1 MRKLFLLGSS
11 VAVVLAIHGCSSCH
25 SEVQVT
31 TAPPPPAS
39 SSAVVEAPP
48 PPEPVAVRNASI
60 EGTRIK
66 IPHELEFAVSKA
78 TFDDTKDP
86 NKEILGTLLEF
97 LTKNTHVTKIRIE
110 GHTDNTGKPDTNM
123 TLSQQRADAVAKWLT
138 DHGIAAD
145 RIKTQGFG
153 DTKPEVANDTPEHKQ
168 QNRRTEFHVDEID
181 GKPRVPHH
189 RQGAG
194 GAVGPATSGS
204 AAGSAAPPPAA
215 SGSAAKPH

>member
-11 VAVVLAIHGCSSCH
+11 VAVVFAIHGCSSCH

-39 SSAVVEAPP
+39 SSAAEAPP
-48 PPEPVAVRNASI
+48 PPEPVAVRNAQI
-60 EGTRIK
+60 EGTRIR
-66 IPHELEFAVSKA
+66 IPKELEFGVNKA
-78 TFDDTKDP
+78 TIDDQNAT

-110 GHTDNTGKPDTNM
+110 GHTDNSGKPDANM

-138 DHGIAAD
+138 DHGIVAD

-153 DTKPEVANDTPEHKQ
+153 DTKPEVQNDTPEHKQ

-181 GKPRVPHH
+181 GKPHVPHH
-189 RQGAG
+189 RRGGDAG
-194 GAVGPATSGS
+194 
-204 AAGSAAPPPAA
+204 AAPMTSAAA
-215 SGSAAKPH
+215 SGSAAPPAH

>member
-11 VAVVLAIHGCSSCH
+11 VAVVFAIHGCSSCH

-39 SSAVVEAPP
+39 SSAAEAPP
-48 PPEPVAVRNASI
+48 PPEPVAVRNAQI
-60 EGTRIK
+60 EGTRIR
-66 IPHELEFAVSKA
+66 IPHELEFGVNKA
-78 TFDDTKDP
+78 TFDDQKDP

-110 GHTDNTGKPDTNM
+110 GHTDNSGKPDQNM
-123 TLSQQRADAVAKWLT
+123 QLSQQRADAVAKWLT

-181 GKPRVPHH
+181 GNPHVPHH
-189 RQGAG
+189 RHGDAGA
-194 GAVGPATSGS
+194 APSAS
-204 AAGSAAPPPAA
+204 AAGSAAP
-215 SGSAAKPH
+215 H

>member
-25 SEVQVT
+25 SEVQVS

-39 SSAVVEAPP
+39 SSAAPEAPP
-48 PPEPVAVRNASI
+48 PPEPVAVRNAQI
-60 EGTRIK
+60 EGTRIR
-66 IPHELEFAVSKA
+66 IPHELEFGVNKS

-97 LTKNTHVTKIRIE
+97 MTKNTHVTKVRIE
-110 GHTDNTGKPDTNM
+110 GHTDNTGKPDANM

-138 DHGIAAD
+138 DHGVSAD
-145 RIKTQGFG
+145 RIKTKGFG
-153 DTKPEVANDTPEHKQ
+153 DTKPEVPNDSPEHKQ

-181 GKPRVPHH
+181 GKPHVPHH
-189 RQGAG
+189 HGAG
-194 GAVGPATSGS
+194 ANTAGAAPAGSTSAAP
-204 AAGSAAPPPAA
+204 AAGSAAPP
-215 SGSAAKPH
+215 AK

>member
-11 VAVVLAIHGCSSCH
+11 IAVVLAIHGCSSCH

-39 SSAVVEAPP
+39 SSAAEAPP
-48 PPEPVAVRNASI
+48 PPEPVAVRNAQI
-60 EGTRIK
+60 EGTRIR
-66 IPHELEFAVSKA
+66 IPHELEFAVNKA
-78 TFDDTKDP
+78 TFDDQKDP
-86 NKEILGTLLEF
+86 NKEILATLLEF
-97 LTKNTHVTKIRIE
+97 MTKNTHVTKIRIE

-153 DTKPEVANDTPEHKQ
+153 DTKPEVPNDTAEHKQ

-181 GKPRVPHH
+181 GKPHVPHH
-189 RQGAG
+189 RRQDGGAG
-194 GAVGPATSGS
+194 APPAAASGAT
-204 AAGSAAPPPAA
+204 SAAPPA
-215 SGSAAKPH
+215 H